1 MLKHVASCS
10 VGLFHLFKLNNSIA
24 NKIIKIIII
33 TFEAVS
39 EKKERVESARSPLK
53 YNKKKQL
60 RPVPHDSRT
69 NPTTRAPQTQPHS
82 FPSSNCSSPH
92 SLTPADSPPPSKSTL
107 PTTNKRKKLS
117 DHYQSGSPSHRD
129 W

>member
-39 EKKERVESARSPLK
+39 ENKEIVESARSPLK
-53 YNKKKQL
+53 YKKKKHTYFIPAVEL
-60 RPVPHDSRT
+60 R
-69 NPTTRAPQTQPHS
+69 
-82 FPSSNCSSPH
+82 
-92 SLTPADSPPPSKSTL
+92 
-107 PTTNKRKKLS
+107 
-117 DHYQSGSPSHRD
+117 
-129 W
+129 